1 MKIKQ
6 FLISL
11 ICTIAVCTAAIPT
24 PTASSD
30 ADIEALEA
38 RITELENRCAYY
50 EDRMAKLS
58 AAANGISY
66 MSDNIVRCDINGDRT
81 IDAVDASL
89 ILQAYALLSTGVEI
103 TKISQVI
110 HYDIR

>member
-6 FLISL
+6 ILISAIVSL
-11 ICTIAVCTAAIPT
+11 SVFAAAIQS
-24 PTASSD
+24 PTATAST
-30 ADIEALEA
+30 DIEALEA

-66 MSDNIVRCDINGDRT
+66 MSDNIVRCDINGDRS

-89 ILQAYALLSTGVEI
+89 ILQAYALLSTGAEI